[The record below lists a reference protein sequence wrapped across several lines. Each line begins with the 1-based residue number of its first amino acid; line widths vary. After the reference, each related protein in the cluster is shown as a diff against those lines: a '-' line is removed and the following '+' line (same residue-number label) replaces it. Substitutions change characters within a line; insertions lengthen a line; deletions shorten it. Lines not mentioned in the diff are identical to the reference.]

1 MLHKMF
7 KMREKFAVDLGQG
20 DVEKPFL
27 EHLEDLRTMIVRIAI
42 TLIVAVF
49 GTFVF
54 YKELIQII
62 LQPLVWAEVSP
73 DRSSA
78 MKLLIST
85 DPTGPFM
92 TAMNVA
98 MIAAIIVAFPVLL
111 LFLFQF
117 ILPGLK
123 ENEKKMIF
131 PAITVGAG
139 LFLTGIG
146 FSYWLVLPKAL
157 KFFWEFGTD
166 MGVTP
171 MWTLN
176 LYITFATR
184 FILIFGVSFELPI
197 LVMVL
202 VKLGILNYKIM
213 KGTRGHAIVGIA
225 VFAAVIT
232 PTQDALT
239 LLLMILPLYF
249 LYEICIWLAYYIDKK
264 DRELYPEYYKELEAD
279 EATTKVS
286 DDWDNEDYN
295 PWSTADDD
303 EEETLGKAKTGTTT
317 TTATAASADPGSEL
331 PAPTLDPA
339 PDPQP
344 EPAALTEPAPAPA
357 PPETEK
363 SLEDFAREDEKQRN
377 QD

>member
-20 DVEKPFL
+20 DAEKPFI

-42 TLIVAVF
+42 TVLVSALVSF
-49 GTFVF
+49 YF
-54 YKELIQII
+54 YKELIQLI
-62 LQPLVWAEVSP
+62 LQPLVWAEVAP
-73 DRSSA
+73 TREAA

-85 DPTGPFM
+85 DPVGPFM
-92 TAMNVA
+92 TAMNVS
-98 MIAAIIVAFPVLL
+98 MIAAIIVAFPILL

-117 ILPGLK
+117 VLPGLK
-123 ENEKKMIF
+123 ENEKKLIF
-131 PAITVGAG
+131 PAISVGAF
-139 LFLTGIG
+139 LFLAGIG
-146 FSYWLVLPKAL
+146 FSYWIVLPKAL
-157 KFFWEFGTD
+157 NFFYVFGSD
-166 MGVTP
+166 MGVQP

-184 FILIFGVSFELPI
+184 FVLIFGVSFELPI

-202 VKLGILNYKIM
+202 VKLGILNYKVM
-213 KGTRGHAIVGIA
+213 KGTRGHAVIGIS

-239 LLLMILPLYF
+239 LLLMIAPLYF
-249 LYEICIWLAYYIDKK
+249 LYEICIWLAYYMDKK

-279 EATTKVS
+279 EAVTKVQ

-295 PWSTADDD
+295 PWSTAEDD
-303 EEETLGKAKTGTTT
+303 EEDDLGKKKAKNDDAPSATAVVAGAGVA
-317 TTATAASADPGSEL
+317 TTAAIDSPSDESE
-331 PAPTLDPA
+331 PK
-339 PDPQP
+339 P
-344 EPAALTEPAPAPA
+344 ESDTESK
-357 PPETEK
+357 PETEK
-363 SLEDFAREDEKQRN
+363 SLEDYAREDEKQRN

>member
-1 MLHKMF
+1 MWKFLLHKMF

-42 TLIVAVF
+42 TLVIAVF

-54 YKELIQII
+54 YKELIQLI
-62 LQPLVWAEVSP
+62 LQPLVWADVAASR
-73 DRSSA
+73 DAA

-85 DPTGPFM
+85 DPVGPFM
-92 TAMNVA
+92 TAMNVS
-98 MIAAIIVAFPVLL
+98 MIAAVIVAFPVLL

-117 ILPGLK
+117 VLPGLK
-123 ENEKKMIF
+123 ENEKKLIF
-131 PAITVGAG
+131 PAIAIGAG
-139 LFLTGIG
+139 LFLTGVS
-146 FSYWLVLPKAL
+146 FSYWVVLPKAL

-166 MGVTP
+166 MNVTP

-184 FILIFGVSFELPI
+184 FVLIFGVSFELPI

-202 VKLGILNYKIM
+202 VKLGILNYSVM

-225 VFAAVIT
+225 IFAAVIT

-239 LLLMILPLYF
+239 LLLMIMPLYA
-249 LYEICIWLAYYIDKK
+249 LYEVCIWLAYYIDKK
-264 DRELYPEYYKELEAD
+264 DRALYPEYYKELEAD
-279 EATTKVS
+279 ESATKAA

-295 PWSTADDD
+295 PWSTAEDD
-303 EEETLGKAKTGTTT
+303 EEEGLGKTKNQTSDASTTEPVSET
-317 TTATAASADPGSEL
+317 PPASAESGTEATPDSEK
-331 PAPTLDPA
+331 T
-339 PDPQP
+339 
-344 EPAALTEPAPAPA
+344 
-357 PPETEK
+357 
-363 SLEDFAREDEKQRN
+363 LEDFAREDELRRN